1 MQAVR
6 VMGGNP
12 FHILDLKLSA
22 TVVIGQ
28 PVLAGTGATP
38 DGEITDPSSTTDY
51 TDMAGLV
58 LAASSFNP
66 HGGGGGTLTYST
78 TQSDTEGL
86 VRVVVNPNLIVSAKM
101 SGGAAE
107 GTALTT
113 YTAAAA
119 VSGGTSWVDADASTS
134 MLEGTT
140 WAIAPNNNIGQSRRV
155 TTHAT
160 GSGTVTVAVPFNNG
174 VLAADAFLLAPF
186 LPMTSVGLTMTSLFT
201 EARAD
206 VTVSGTEA
214 VCLELILNGPSDSFV
229 YWVPINHALNVGD

>member
-38 DGEITDPSSTTDY
+38 DGEVTDPASTTDY

-86 VRVVVNPNLIVSAKM
+86 VRVVVNPNLIISAKL
-101 SGGAAE
+101 SGGATD

-119 VSGGTSWVDADASTS
+119 VSAGTSYVDADASTS

-140 WAIAPNNNIGQSRRV
+140 WAITPNNNIGQSRRV

-160 GSGTVTVAVPFNNG
+160 GRHRHRSSSVQQRSQRKRCVPSGPVSTDDLSRNDN
-174 VLAADAFLLAPF
+174 DN
-186 LPMTSVGLTMTSLFT
+186 SVYRSSCGHCCFRDRSSL
-201 EARAD
+201 
-206 VTVSGTEA
+206 S
-214 VCLELILNGPSDSFV
+214 
-229 YWVPINHALNVGD
+229 